1 MLFPLEGCVI
11 FHGIDFVASGTQK
24 RIIDVNML
32 GKQSISRSRL
42 RRVPTNQNVV
52 QWIVSPQVLLCFG
65 ETVFMTSVLV
75 LFWQKG
81 LDSGTEIC
89 KNRRKNG

>member
-11 FHGIDFVASGTQK
+11 FHDIYFVAGSTQK
-24 RIIDVNML
+24 GIIEVNML
-32 GKQSISRSRL
+32 RKESISRSRL
-42 RRVPTNQNVV
+42 RRVPTNQDVV

-75 LFWQKG
+75 LF
-81 LDSGTEIC
+81 
-89 KNRRKNG
+89 R